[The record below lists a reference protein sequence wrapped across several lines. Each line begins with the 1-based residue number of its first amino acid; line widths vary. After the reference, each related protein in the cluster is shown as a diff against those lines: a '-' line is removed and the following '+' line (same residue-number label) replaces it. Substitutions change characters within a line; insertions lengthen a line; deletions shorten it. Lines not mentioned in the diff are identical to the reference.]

1 MQYDELLHWSD
12 GQFLQPHH
20 FQYFQ
25 RQISEHLRQDRVFAL
40 PYPYGLM
47 DFELD
52 LEALSGSR
60 VVVKRF
66 SALMASGQELS
77 MPGNCV
83 LPPLD
88 LAPVLEQN
96 PNEITISIAL
106 PRWSEFDAN
115 LVEDD
120 HPAEKRRYL
129 PQKKRLRDEN
139 SGDNEITLVTRRLNL
154 RLTTNLDDN
163 KDMELLPVAK
173 LSVLSHDRSVNAL
186 AINEKYIPPFL
197 QITRDNPLMGIITGL
212 LVDVRRC
219 RDKALDDL
227 SSAKALGE
235 AESSPG
241 EAGAIDTYSV
251 QRFRILNVYEI
262 RLSALIETGRISPYA
277 FFLEL
282 LTFLAELM
290 GMDPFNSIDD
300 IPRYAHEDYGP
311 PFNTVIKDIRSFI
324 LAGGSADYK
333 RLDFSPTED
342 GQYLFTQ
349 IRLEDLL
356 GMEKVYLAVKT
367 AAETAEVISAL
378 ETGDTFKLINP
389 ASKTVRVRGIKLIA
403 ERYPPRYLPILKD
416 TLWFLLDLKESAAVW
431 REIREE
437 QGVIIDYAPNLFPSL
452 ETTLYITLGNP

>member
-25 RQISEHLRQDRVFAL
+25 RQIGEYIRQNRSFSL

-52 LEALSGSR
+52 REALSGSR

-66 SALMASGQELS
+66 SALMAGGQELS
-77 MPGNCV
+77 MPGNCA
-83 LPPLD
+83 LSPLD
-88 LAPVLEQN
+88 LAPALEQN
-96 PNEITISIAL
+96 PNELIIFIAL

-120 HPAEKRRYL
+120 NPAEKRRYL
-129 PQKKRLRDEN
+129 PQRKRVRDEN
-139 SGDNEITLVTRRLNL
+139 SGDNEVTLVTRRLNL

-163 KDMELLPVAK
+163 KDMELLPLMK

-186 AINEKYIPPFL
+186 VINEKYIPPFL
-197 QITRDNPLMGIITGL
+197 QISQDNPLMGIITGL

-219 RDKALDDL
+219 RDKALDMI
-227 SSAKALGE
+227 SSAKAVSE
-235 AESSPG
+235 AESSESAALDFYG
-241 EAGAIDTYSV
+241 I
-251 QRFRILNVYEI
+251 QRFRILNIYEI

-277 FFLEL
+277 FYLEL

-290 GMDPFNSIDD
+290 GLDPSNSIDE
-300 IPRYAHEDYGP
+300 IPRYVHEDSGP
-311 PFNTVIKDIRSFI
+311 QFNTVIKDIRSFL
-324 LAGGSADYK
+324 LAGGSADYR
-333 RLDFSPTED
+333 RLEFAPIED
-342 GQYLFTQ
+342 GVYLFTR
-349 IRLEDLL
+349 IRVEDLL
-356 GMEKVYLAVKT
+356 GMEKVYLAIKT
-367 AAETAEVISAL
+367 SAEPGTVISAL

-389 ASKTVRVRGIKLIA
+389 QSKTVRVRGVKLTA

-416 TLWFLLDLKESAAVW
+416 TFWFYLDLKESSAVW

-437 QGVIIDYAPNLFPSL
+437 QGMIIDYAPSIFPSL
-452 ETTLYITLGNP
+452 EATLYITLENT